1 MPSRSQDP
9 DRLCGWDVSDYVY
22 SAKEMGRWES
32 IRVDTGRANKDTP
45 PFAEGL
51 NGSIVGLNR
60 FAVDRRAGVL
70 PLAIFLLLISQL
82 SFL

>member
-1 MPSRSQDP
+1 MTTYGQYARSTQSSP
-9 DRLCGWDVSDYVY
+9 LLPAGWSLEDRD
-22 SAKEMGRWES
+22 KELVTF
-32 IRVDTGRANKDTP
+32 VD
-45 PFAEGL
+45 
-51 NGSIVGLNR
+51 GLNR